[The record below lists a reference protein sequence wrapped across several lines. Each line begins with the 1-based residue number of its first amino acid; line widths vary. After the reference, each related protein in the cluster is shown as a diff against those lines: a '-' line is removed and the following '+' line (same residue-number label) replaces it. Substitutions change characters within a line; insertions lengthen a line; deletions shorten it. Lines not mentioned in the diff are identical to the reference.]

1 MSNDDHDPFL
11 DNFGKTTNLEAQIN
25 TGSLT
30 NHIIE
35 AFQALVYDLLILVII
50 EIDHFGTM
58 LQKDSTQML
67 SYEERIEEIESSIQL
82 RAENDLTRSIDY
94 RFLAEYYI
102 DTVIS
107 NQMKEKDFTH
117 YPMIAFSRSNGSG
130 EIKRVFNK
138 ILSLNHRNI
147 SSLIFSEKKSS
158 ATNNENATSRSPRS
172 TTPPHI

>member
-67 SYEERIEEIESSIQL
+67 SYEERIEHIESSIQL
-82 RAENDLTRSIDY
+82 HAENDLTR
-94 RFLAEYYI
+94 
-102 DTVIS
+102 
-107 NQMKEKDFTH
+107 
-117 YPMIAFSRSNGSG
+117 
-130 EIKRVFNK
+130 
-138 ILSLNHRNI
+138 
-147 SSLIFSEKKSS
+147 
-158 ATNNENATSRSPRS
+158 
-172 TTPPHI
+172 